1 MLDGS
6 GGISFDVL
14 AWLSEQGVTL
24 IQLDWHG
31 DVVAV
36 VGETGYAGDAA
47 KVRWQIETQSD
58 EQKTVGCSPRI

>member
-31 DVVAV
+31 DVVTVIGGA
-36 VGETGYAGDAA
+36 GYSGDAA
-47 KVRWQIETQSD
+47 KVRLANRDAE
-58 EQKTVGCSPRI
+58 